1 MTGIIWACAATF
13 IAACVPILAKVG
25 TKKTDPALAG
35 SIAGIVLCASIF
47 FYRKD
52 NIMGSSLIALGQ
64 RSVIFML
71 LAGLATG
78 LFGICFFK
86 SIHEGYTFQVTAIV
100 KCSYII
106 TLAAGF
112 FLFHNTPDTFDY
124 IAIALMIVGTVILNL
139 DGTGILF
146 ALLAA
151 VCASA
156 AHILVSLGGI
166 QLDKG
171 FIAFWCVFIGML
183 VLIIFTIATG
193 GMKKIRSMSFVDGI
207 CLILAGIAYPLAYD
221 FYGRAVS
228 MPGSY
233 AGYIFNLTIIVMMI
247 CSSVILK
254 EKISGK
260 KFLGACIFIAALFV
274 IACN

>member
-64 RSVIFML
+64 RSVIFIL

-156 AHILVSLGGI
+156 AH
-166 QLDKG
+166 
-171 FIAFWCVFIGML
+171 ML

-228 MPGSY
+228 MSGSY

-254 EKISGK
+254 EKVSGK

>member
-1 MTGIIWACAATF
+1 
-13 IAACVPILAKVG
+13 
-25 TKKTDPALAG
+25 
-35 SIAGIVLCASIF
+35 
-47 FYRKD
+47 
-52 NIMGSSLIALGQ
+52 
-64 RSVIFML
+64 
-71 LAGLATG
+71 
-78 LFGICFFK
+78 
-86 SIHEGYTFQVTAIV
+86 
-100 KCSYII
+100 
-106 TLAAGF
+106 
-112 FLFHNTPDTFDY
+112 
-124 IAIALMIVGTVILNL
+124 MIVGTVILNL

-166 QLDKG
+166 QPDKG
-171 FIAFWCVFIGML
+171 FIAFWCVFIGTL

-228 MPGSY
+228 MSGSY

-254 EKISGK
+254 EKVSGK
-260 KFLGACIFIAALFV
+260 EIPGRMHFYCSIVCYSMQLIAEYS
-274 IACN
+274 I

>member
-64 RSVIFML
+64 RSVIFIL

-106 TLAAGF
+106 TLAVGF
-112 FLFHNTPDTFDY
+112 FLFHLSL
-124 IAIALMIVGTVILNL
+124 I
-139 DGTGILF
+139 
-146 ALLAA
+146 
-151 VCASA
+151 
-156 AHILVSLGGI
+156 HI
-166 QLDKG
+166 
-171 FIAFWCVFIGML
+171 
-183 VLIIFTIATG
+183 
-193 GMKKIRSMSFVDGI
+193 
-207 CLILAGIAYPLAYD
+207 
-221 FYGRAVS
+221 
-228 MPGSY
+228 
-233 AGYIFNLTIIVMMI
+233 
-247 CSSVILK
+247 
-254 EKISGK
+254 
-260 KFLGACIFIAALFV
+260 
-274 IACN
+274 

>member
-52 NIMGSSLIALGQ
+52 NIALGQ
-64 RSVIFML
+64 RSVIFIL

-124 IAIALMIVGTVILNL
+124 IAIALMIA
-139 DGTGILF
+139 GTGILF

-166 QLDKG
+166 QPDKG
-171 FIAFWCVFIGML
+171 FIAFWCVFIGTL

-228 MPGSY
+228 MSGSY

-254 EKISGK
+254 EKVSGK

>member
-64 RSVIFML
+64 RSVIFIL

-171 FIAFWCVFIGML
+171 FIAFWCVFIGTL

-193 GMKKIRSMSFVDGI
+193 G
-207 CLILAGIAYPLAYD
+207 LILAGIAYPLAYD

-228 MPGSY
+228 MSGSY

-254 EKISGK
+254 EKVSGK

>member
-1 MTGIIWACAATF
+1 M
-13 IAACVPILAKVG
+13 PILAKVG

-64 RSVIFML
+64 RSVIFIL

-78 LFGICFFK
+78 LFGIFFFK
-86 SIHEGYTFQVTAIV
+86 SIYDGYTFQVTAIV

-171 FIAFWCVFIGML
+171 FIAFWCVFIGTL

-193 GMKKIRSMSFVDGI
+193 GMKKIGSMSFVDGI

>member
-64 RSVIFML
+64 RSVIFIL

-86 SIHEGYTFQVTAIV
+86 SIHEGYTFQATAIV

-106 TLAAGF
+106 TLTAGF

-151 VCASA
+151 
-156 AHILVSLGGI
+156 
-166 QLDKG
+166 
-171 FIAFWCVFIGML
+171 
-183 VLIIFTIATG
+183 
-193 GMKKIRSMSFVDGI
+193 
-207 CLILAGIAYPLAYD
+207 
-221 FYGRAVS
+221 AVS
-228 MPGSY
+228 YTHLRAHETGR
-233 AGYIFNLTIIVMMI
+233 NLV
-247 CSSVILK
+247 CRLLL
-254 EKISGK
+254 EKK
-260 KFLGACIFIAALFV
+260 KK
-274 IACN
+274 

>member
-35 SIAGIVLCASIF
+35 SIA
-47 FYRKD
+47 RKD

-64 RSVIFML
+64 RSVIFIL

-86 SIHEGYTFQVTAIV
+86 SIYDGYTFQVTAIV

-171 FIAFWCVFIGML
+171 FIAFWCVFIGTL

-193 GMKKIRSMSFVDGI
+193 GMKKIGSMSFVDGI

-221 FYGRAVS
+221 FYGRDYCDDD
-228 MPGSY
+228 MLQRDTEGEDIGKEIPGSMHFY
-233 AGYIFNLTIIVMMI
+233 CSIVCYSMQ
-247 CSSVILK
+247 L
-254 EKISGK
+254 
-260 KFLGACIFIAALFV
+260 IAEYS
-274 IACN
+274 I

>member
-1 MTGIIWACAATF
+1 
-13 IAACVPILAKVG
+13 
-25 TKKTDPALAG
+25 
-35 SIAGIVLCASIF
+35 
-47 FYRKD
+47 
-52 NIMGSSLIALGQ
+52 MGSSLIALGQ
-64 RSVIFML
+64 RSVIFIL

-86 SIHEGYTFQVTAIV
+86 SIYDGYTFQVTAIV

-112 FLFHNTPDTFDY
+112 FLFHNTHDTFDY
-124 IAIALMIVGTVILNL
+124 IAIALMIAGTVILNL

-166 QLDKG
+166 QPDKG
-171 FIAFWCVFIGML
+171 FIAFWCVFIGTL

>member
-52 NIMGSSLIALGQ
+52 NIMGSSLTALGQ
-64 RSVIFML
+64 RSVIFIL
-71 LAGLATG
+71 LAGLAT
-78 LFGICFFK
+78 
-86 SIHEGYTFQVTAIV
+86 
-100 KCSYII
+100 
-106 TLAAGF
+106 GF

-156 AHILVSLGGI
+156 AHILVSLGEI

-171 FIAFWCVFIGML
+171 FIAFWCVFIGTL

-228 MPGSY
+228 MSGSY

-254 EKISGK
+254 EKVSGK

>member
-1 MTGIIWACAATF
+1 M
-13 IAACVPILAKVG
+13 
-25 TKKTDPALAG
+25 
-35 SIAGIVLCASIF
+35 ASVF
-47 FYRKD
+47 
-52 NIMGSSLIALGQ
+52 L
-64 RSVIFML
+64 
-71 LAGLATG
+71 
-78 LFGICFFK
+78 K

-106 TLAAGF
+106 TLAVGF

-171 FIAFWCVFIGML
+171 FIAFWCVFIGTL

-228 MPGSY
+228 MSGSY
-233 AGYIFNLTIIVMMI
+233 AGIFLI
-247 CSSVILK
+247 
-254 EKISGK
+254 
-260 KFLGACIFIAALFV
+260 
-274 IACN
+274 